1 MHSGGKYDIA
11 SLEFLV
17 RLADEDA
24 VWLHSSDVSE
34 DLRRDYEI
42 SWWKTCREGGD
53 AAQDH
58 LAQGGEVLVLARDK
72 QLRSGLHYACGRG
85 DVAVVEAMISCGAE
99 IDALDQDGYTP
110 LHIAAGYLHEQVISV
125 LMKSGADP
133 SLEDNSGRSALTLV
147 ETLLQNTPAT
157 TSLFSKRLAMEAVSS
172 TLRSYMFEE
181 IVPLSIIQK
190 RPVAS
195 RDQFLVSWFDG
206 FEPIWVDDVDV
217 ADDLINEFNLGIER
231 ASASELITI
240 EGSVRAYPD
249 TVLVKWS
256 DRKSVV

>member
-1 MHSGGKYDIA
+1 MSTPGSGSMTRTHVLYSRSSRCRLCRTRPLSSVARASSRGVTFTNAESIIGCRMHSGGKYDIA

-58 LAQGGEVLVLARDK
+58 LARGGEVLVLARDK

-99 IDALDQDGYTP
+99 IDALVTALY
-110 LHIAAGYLHEQVISV
+110 LLFVIANV
-125 LMKSGADP
+125 L
-133 SLEDNSGRSALTLV
+133 
-147 ETLLQNTPAT
+147 
-157 TSLFSKRLAMEAVSS
+157 
-172 TLRSYMFEE
+172 Y
-181 IVPLSIIQK
+181 
-190 RPVAS
+190 
-195 RDQFLVSWFDG
+195 
-206 FEPIWVDDVDV
+206 
-217 ADDLINEFNLGIER
+217 
-231 ASASELITI
+231 
-240 EGSVRAYPD
+240 
-249 TVLVKWS
+249 
-256 DRKSVV
+256 